1 MCNAD
6 FRKELIMHKK
16 MDRKQKIIFFTKL
29 ILSVIYIGGLSF
41 AIYKEIYTTGDPP
54 IAFLALSVV
63 FFVFHFFAWISPK
76 KLYDFCW
83 KLYILFPPEYTL
95 EYKLDLVKIGNMG
108 LGFLIAAIVFLIIE
122 MLFLF

>member
-1 MCNAD
+1 
-6 FRKELIMHKK
+6 MHKK
-16 MDRKQKIIFFTKL
+16 MDRKQKIVFFAKL
-29 ILSVIYIGGLSF
+29 ILTVIYIGGLSF

-76 KLYDFCW
+76 KLYGFCW
-83 KLYILFPPEYTL
+83 KIYSIFPSE
-95 EYKLDLVKIGNMG
+95 DIGEDYEIYLSKVDNIG
-108 LGFLIAAIVFLIIE
+108 LGLLIAAIVFLIIE